1 MGLKNFKIELDEE
14 GKKKFKEACYP
25 CTKHNDCTRSFN
37 KKPTTV
43 EECNTGYTVFKIDP
57 PPADFPAPS
66 PQDVKEVTGTVGQD
80 VKEVT
85 GTVGTKKE
93 EVKVSGGQAIGGA
106 VFVTLLPLLSYCS
119 SCCLFFCSIFFVVKA
134 ATKQPPPIA

>member
-66 PQDVKEVTGTVGQD
+66 PQDVKEVTGTVGTE
-80 VKEVT
+80 KE
-85 GTVGTKKE
+85 G
-93 EVKVSGGQAIGGA
+93 VKVSPGQALGGA
-106 VFVTLLPLLSYCS
+106 VFVTFLPILSYCS

-134 ATKQPPPIA
+134 ATKQPPPTG

>member
-1 MGLKNFKIELDEE
+1 MGLKKFKIELDEE

-37 KKPTTV
+37 NKPTTV

-66 PQDVKEVTGTVGQD
+66 PADFPAPSPKSGKKVAKDVSST
-80 VKEVT
+80 
-85 GTVGTKKE
+85 
-93 EVKVSGGQAIGGA
+93 SGGSGPALMFA
-106 VFVTLLPLLSYCS
+106 FLPILSYCS
-119 SCCLFFCSIFFVVKA
+119 SCCLFFCSIFFVVKMA
-134 ATKQPPPIA
+134 MKQPPSK

>member
-1 MGLKNFKIELDEE
+1 MGLKKFKIELDEE

-37 KKPTTV
+37 NKPTTV

-66 PQDVKEVTGTVGQD
+66 PPVAKEVS
-80 VKEVT
+80 
-85 GTVGTKKE
+85 GTVGTEKE
-93 EVKVSGGQAIGGA
+93 GVKVSPGQALGGA
-106 VFVTLLPLLSYCS
+106 VFITFLPILSYCS
-119 SCCLFFCSIFFVVKA
+119 SCILSLCSIYFVVKMA
-134 ATKQPPPIA
+134 ARPPPTG